1 MPPPPPQYVQDYPA
15 SYRQEDPP
23 YYRQQDR
30 QAAGCFLCGEEGH
43 LAYRCPACTLLQ
55 QLLRQQT
62 PEQVRQS
69 PPGQVIKLPPA
80 NGSPSAPPVQ
90 LNLTEE
96 SPGAKDAPVR
106 CAVAP
111 PISGLLQ
118 IEGIPVEG
126 LVDTG
131 ASVTCLGFAIWW
143 RYRAQW
149 VSLEPFTHPVRGAH
163 GKPLQIAGKTQH
175 LDIQWGEARGRA
187 SFIVIVGLESPPCL
201 IGMDIRRPLRVRI
214 DVTEGTAT
222 PAQPDPQPIHLNA
235 ARTQPPQKKPLP
247 GPTSALSPA
256 QEAANQGAS
265 LPLPRATA
273 ASPPLPA
280 QPGRLPA
287 TEEAVAPSPAA
298 SQPAPPPGFS
308 PAFTNL
314 AHPHIASC
322 ARLLQT
328 ADIPPETACLVRCHN
343 PWPSEDVLFCPDE
356 ALPAFVTGIPALSS
370 GPELWYAVHN
380 HRPEPFQLHAGQNIG
395 VLEVVQLAE
404 ASAPAPPSSTH
415 PTSPPSQPPL
425 PESLSPLQQQQLN
438 ELFKEYIDVF
448 NQGDEDLGNTP
459 LLKHGIETHG
469 PPLRQPYRR
478 QNPAVRREEMTQVQQ
493 MLSSNVIRPSNSP
506 WASPV
511 VMVRKKDGS
520 LRFCVDFRQL
530 DAATVKDAHPLPR
543 IDDLLDALHGAKW
556 FYTLDLK
563 SGYWQVPIAEQ
574 DKEKTAFRTSSG
586 QLFEFNQVPFG
597 LCNAPATFSRLMD

>member
-1 MPPPPPQYVQDYPA
+1 M
-15 SYRQEDPP
+15 
-23 YYRQQDR
+23 
-30 QAAGCFLCGEEGH
+30 
-43 LAYRCPACTLLQ
+43 
-55 QLLRQQT
+55 
-62 PEQVRQS
+62 
-69 PPGQVIKLPPA
+69 
-80 NGSPSAPPVQ
+80 
-90 LNLTEE
+90 
-96 SPGAKDAPVR
+96 APVG

-118 IEGIPVEG
+118 VEGIPVQG

-149 VSLEPFTHPVRGAH
+149 GSLEPFTSTVRGAH
-163 GKPLQIAGKTQH
+163 GKPLQIAGKTQY

-201 IGMDIRRPLRVRI
+201 IGMDIMRPLRVRI

-222 PAQPDPQPIHLNA
+222 PAQPDPQTIHLNA
-235 ARTQPPQKKPLP
+235 AQTQPPPPTPLP
-247 GPTSALSPA
+247 GKKNPLPPA
-256 QEAANQGAS
+256 QEAARQGAS
-265 LPLPRATA
+265 LPLHRASATSPSLPA
-273 ASPPLPA
+273 QQGRLPTTEESVAPPPAASKPASPPGL
-280 QPGRLPA
+280 
-287 TEEAVAPSPAA
+287 SPA
-298 SQPAPPPGFS
+298 S
-308 PAFTNL
+308 TDL
-314 AHPHIASC
+314 AHPHTASC

-328 ADIPPETACLVRCHN
+328 ADIPPETARLVRCHN
-343 PWPSEDVLFCPDE
+343 PWPSEDVLFCPDG

-380 HRPEPFQLHAGQNIG
+380 HRPEPLQLHAGQSIG

-404 ASAPAPPSSTH
+404 ASASAPPSSTH
-415 PTSPPSQPPL
+415 PTSSPCQPPL
-425 PESLSPLQQQQLN
+425 PENLSPLQQQQLN

-448 NQGDEDLGNTP
+448 SQGDEDLGNTP

-530 DAATVKDAHPLPR
+530 NAATVKDAHPLPR

-556 FYTLDLK
+556 FSTLDLK

-574 DKEKTAFRTSSG
+574 DKEKLRFEPAAGSCLSSTRFPLVSATL
-586 QLFEFNQVPFG
+586 QLPFPASWIEFWQASIGRRASFIS
-597 LCNAPATFSRLMD
+597 TT

>member
-1 MPPPPPQYVQDYPA
+1 M
-15 SYRQEDPP
+15 
-23 YYRQQDR
+23 
-30 QAAGCFLCGEEGH
+30 
-43 LAYRCPACTLLQ
+43 
-55 QLLRQQT
+55 
-62 PEQVRQS
+62 
-69 PPGQVIKLPPA
+69 
-80 NGSPSAPPVQ
+80 
-90 LNLTEE
+90 
-96 SPGAKDAPVR
+96 APVG

-111 PISGLLQ
+111 PISGLLH

-149 VSLEPFTHPVRGAH
+149 GSLEPFANTVRGAH

-201 IGMDIRRPLRVRI
+201 IGMDIMRPLRVRI

-222 PAQPDPQPIHLNA
+222 PAQPDPQTIHLNA
-235 ARTQPPQKKPLP
+235 AQTRPQPPIPLSKKNPLP
-247 GPTSALSPA
+247 PA
-256 QEAANQGAS
+256 PEAAGQGAS
-265 LPLPRATA
+265 LPRVATT
-273 ASPPLPA
+273 SPPLPA
-280 QPGRLPA
+280 QQGRLPV
-287 TEEAVAPSPAA
+287 TEEAK
-298 SQPAPPPGFS
+298 APPPAACQPTSS
-308 PAFTNL
+308 PGVPPAYPHS

-328 ADIPPETACLVRCHN
+328 ADIPPETARLVRCHN
-343 PWPSEDVLFCPDE
+343 PWPSEDVLFCPDG

-380 HRPEPFQLHAGQNIG
+380 HRPEPLQLHAGQSIG

-404 ASAPAPPSSTH
+404 APAPAPPSSSH
-415 PTSPPSQPPL
+415 PTSSPCQPPL
-425 PESLSPLQQQQLN
+425 PENLSPLQQQQLN
-438 ELFKEYIDVF
+438 ELFKEYLDVF
-448 NQGDEDLGNTP
+448 SQGDEDLGNTP
-459 LLKHGIETHG
+459 LLEHGIETHG

-530 DAATVKDAHPLPR
+530 NAATVKDAHPLPR
-543 IDDLLDALHGAKW
+543 I
-556 FYTLDLK
+556 T
-563 SGYWQVPIAEQ
+563 
-574 DKEKTAFRTSSG
+574 TS
-586 QLFEFNQVPFG
+586 
-597 LCNAPATFSRLMD
+597 